1 MSCWRR
7 AVSGDQANP
16 AVVVVALWTKSGEIK
31 ILDCLP
37 VDTPRDMPDTPDW
50 LPGTCLRESD
60 A

>member
-7 AVSGDQANP
+7 TVSGDQANP
-16 AVVVVALWTKSGEIK
+16 AMIVVAVSTTSGEVG
-31 ILDCLP
+31 ILDHLP

-50 LPGTCLRESD
+50 LPGACLRESD